1 MKGYEFK
8 YFNNVINQEQFI
20 MKNLS
25 TIVEM
30 NLVCFPH
37 NIDSSKYD
45 LKKYHE
51 MIEIYK
57 NYITNLLV
65 ENIDKKWFFVMD
77 GHRIIG
83 YCFLSE
89 EGYFIETNE
98 KVKTYRPIQIKY
110 LREKVAKGPV
120 IVSLCKNIKYQ
131 NVGSFLIKNLFIYLK
146 NEEFDYV
153 YLVPGSSYGKNN
165 YEYYIEHSYCTYQ
178 DYDKYL
184 VSNIKLL
191 IYYKKLGF
199 KVSKKLYDLDK
210 CNDSEY
216 HLFHVL
222 YKKL

>member
-1 MKGYEFK
+1 LQKAAT
-8 YFNNVINQEQFI
+8 
-20 MKNLS
+20 LS
-25 TIVEM
+25 HLHPQPSTARQP
-30 NLVCFPH
+30 LATYLLTQLF
-37 NIDSSKYD
+37 
-45 LKKYHE
+45 L
-51 MIEIYK
+51 
-57 NYITNLLV
+57 YIFLL
-65 ENIDKKWFFVMD
+65 
-77 GHRIIG
+77 
-83 YCFLSE
+83 
-89 EGYFIETNE
+89 T
-98 KVKTYRPIQIKY
+98 
-110 LREKVAKGPV
+110 
-120 IVSLCKNIKYQ
+120 
-131 NVGSFLIKNLFIYLK
+131 FLIKNLFIYLK